1 MKKKIAI
8 LGSTGSIGKSLLSLI
23 QKDKKIEIILLSAN
37 KKSNYLIQQAKK
49 FKVKNLVITNK
60 KSYLKL
66 ISNKSIKSRF
76 NIFNNF
82 DCFKKIFK
90 RKIDYTMSAITG
102 IDGLSPTL
110 DIIKHTK
117 NIAIANKESIICGWD
132 LLKKELKKYNTNFIP
147 VDSEHFSIWFELLSN
162 NKNSNIKK
170 IYITASGGPFRNRKI
185 NSFRN
190 ISIKDA
196 INHPNWKMGKKISID
211 SATMVNKIFELI
223 EARNIFDISYDQ
235 LSIIIHPESYIHAII
250 EYDNGLSKII
260 LHETDMKI
268 PIFKSLYFPKIKKY
282 RSKDIDFKKINNLE
296 LSSADTKRYP
306 SLKIL
311 NYLPKKSSLFETILV
326 STNDELVDLFLNKKI
341 NFNDISKNLL
351 KIVKHSK
358 YLKYKLLKAKKIG
371 DIISL
376 NSYVRSK
383 IKN

>member
-1 MKKKIAI
+1 MIKKIAI

-23 QKDKKIEIILLSAN
+23 QKEKKFKILLLSAN
-37 KKSNYLIQQAKK
+37 KNSNYLIQQAKK
-49 FKVKNLVITNK
+49 FKVKNLVITNR
-60 KSYLKL
+60 KSYLKFKN
-66 ISNKSIKSRF
+66 NKSITSRF

-90 RKIDYTMSAITG
+90 KKIDYTMSAITG

-147 VDSEHFSIWFELLSN
+147 VDSEHFSIWFALLN
-162 NKNSNIKK
+162 NNNNSNIKK
-170 IYITASGGPFRNRKI
+170 VYITASGGPFRNRKI
-185 NSFRN
+185 NSFKN

-235 LSIIIHPESYIHAII
+235 LSIIIHPDSYIHAII

-260 LHETDMKI
+260 LHETDMRI
-268 PIFKSLYFPKIKKY
+268 PIFNSLYFPQIKKY
-282 RSKDIDFKKINNLE
+282 RSKDIDFKKLNKLE
-296 LSSADTKRYP
+296 LSLSNIKRYP

-311 NYLPKKSSLFETILV
+311 NYLPKKSSLFDTILV
-326 STNDELVDLFLNKKI
+326 SINDELVDLFLNKKI
-341 NFNDISKNLL
+341 KFNDISKNLL
-351 KIVKHSK
+351 KIVKQSK
-358 YLKYKLLKAKKIG
+358 YSKYKLLKPKKIG